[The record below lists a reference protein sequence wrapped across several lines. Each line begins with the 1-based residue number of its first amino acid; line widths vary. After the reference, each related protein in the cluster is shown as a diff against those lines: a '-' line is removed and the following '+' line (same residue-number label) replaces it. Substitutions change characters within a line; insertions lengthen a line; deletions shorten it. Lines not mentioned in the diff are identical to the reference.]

1 MDDNQ
6 SKIRSLSVKAFFE
19 RRKSSMQLRFKE
31 DRDFSLFLLVG
42 FLSGIAGGI
51 NASIFNNYLNDV
63 YHLAADVRGFV
74 ELPRELPGLL
84 IVIVLGLLSFLGD
97 IRMAAIGMLAASLGV
112 LGLGIF
118 SPSFTVMLA
127 WMMVFSLG
135 THIFMPLSASIGMSL
150 SKPEA
155 YGSRLGRFSAYSLTA
170 TIIGYGIVWT
180 GFKFFHMTYPIA
192 FVIASVFYCLAAFV
206 LKIMHR
212 KQTNISRVRFV
223 FRKRYTLYY
232 CMSIV
237 NGARKQIF
245 LTFAPWVLIQ
255 IFHLDAPTFAILGI
269 IIATVSI
276 ISRKIVGNAIDRLGE
291 RKVLSLEAVLLVV
304 ICMGYAFAAD
314 LVPLSAAVVII
325 AVCYILDNSM
335 SAVEMARSTYVK
347 KIALDPTDVRPTLSA
362 GVSFDHIVAMTIPIL
377 GGLLWKSMGYQYVFM
392 AAALIGVLNLILSLQ
407 IKIPGQTGG
416 KLAEQKVMDE
426 IT

>member
-1 MDDNQ
+1 MKGFIERQKSN
-6 SKIRSLSVKAFFE
+6 IRLNLKA
-19 RRKSSMQLRFKE
+19 

-51 NASIFNNYLNDV
+51 NATIFNNYLNDV
-63 YHLAADVRGFV
+63 YHLAADLRGLV

-97 IRMAAIGMLAASLGV
+97 IRMAAVGMLAASLGM
-112 LGLGIF
+112 LGLGLF
-118 SPSFTVMLA
+118 SPGFTVMLA

-170 TIIGYGIVWT
+170 TIIGYGIVWA
-180 GFKFFHMTYPIA
+180 GFRFFHMTYAVA
-192 FVIASVFYCLAAFV
+192 FIIASVFYVMAAFV
-206 LKIMHR
+206 LKMMHR
-212 KQTNISRVRFV
+212 KQTKISRVRFV

-232 CMSIV
+232 CMSVV

-276 ISRKIVGNAIDRLGE
+276 VSRKIVGNAIDRLGE
-291 RKVLSLEAVLLVV
+291 RTVLSLEAVLLVIV
-304 ICMGYAFAAD
+304 CMGYAFAAD

-335 SAVEMARSTYVK
+335 SAVEMARSTYVR
-347 KIALDPTDVRPTLSA
+347 KIALDPADVMPTLSA

-377 GGLLWKSMGYQYVFM
+377 GGLLWKTMGYQYVFM
-392 AAALIGVLNLILSLQ
+392 AAALIGVLNLILSLR
-407 IKIPGQTGG
+407 IRIPGQTGG
-416 KLAEQKVMDE
+416 TLEKQDVSEE

>member
-1 MDDNQ
+1 MEDNQ
-6 SKIRSLSVKAFFE
+6 SKTRSLSVKAFFE
-19 RRKSSMQLRFKE
+19 SQKSNIRFNLKE

-51 NASIFNNYLNDV
+51 NATIFNNYLNDA
-63 YHLAADVRGFV
+63 YHLTADLRGLV

-97 IRMAAIGMLAASLGV
+97 IRMAAVGMLAASLGM
-112 LGLGIF
+112 LGLGLF
-118 SPSFTVMLA
+118 SPGFTVMLA

-150 SKPEA
+150 SKPES

-180 GFKFFHMTYPIA
+180 GFKFFNMTYAIA
-192 FVIASVFYCLAAFV
+192 FVIASVFYVMAAFV

-212 KQTNISRVRFV
+212 KQTKISRVRFV
-223 FRKRYTLYY
+223 FRKRYTLFY
-232 CMSIV
+232 CMSVV

-255 IFHLDAPTFAILGI
+255 VFHLDAPTFAVLGI

-276 ISRKIVGNAIDRLGE
+276 VSRKIVGDAIDRLGE
-291 RKVLSLEAVLLVV
+291 RTVLSLEAVLLVV

-335 SAVEMARSTYVK
+335 SAVEMARSTYVR
-347 KIALDPTDVRPTLSA
+347 KIALDPTDVMPTLSA

-377 GGLLWKSMGYQYVFM
+377 GGLLWKTMGYQYVFM
-392 AAALIGVLNLILSLQ
+392 AAALIGVLNLILSLK
-407 IKIPGQTGG
+407 IRIPGKTGG
-416 KLAEQKVMDE
+416 TIEQQVVLDE

>member
-1 MDDNQ
+1 
-6 SKIRSLSVKAFFE
+6 V
-19 RRKSSMQLRFKE
+19 RFI
-31 DRDFSLFLLVG
+31 RDFSLFLLVG

-51 NASIFNNYLNDV
+51 NATIFNNYLSDV
-63 YHLAADVRGFV
+63 YHLAADVRGLV

-97 IRMAAIGMLAASLGV
+97 IRMAAIGMLAASLGM
-112 LGLGIF
+112 LGLGLF
-118 SPSFTVMLA
+118 SPTFTVMLV
-127 WMMVFSLG
+127 WMMIFSLG
-135 THIFMPLSASIGMSL
+135 THIFMPLSASIGMGFSQ
-150 SKPEA
+150 KEA

-170 TIIGYGIVWT
+170 TIIGYAIVWT
-180 GFKFFHMTYPIA
+180 GFKFFHMNYAAA
-192 FVIASVFYCLAAFV
+192 FVIAAVFYCMAAFV
-206 LKIMHR
+206 LKTMHR
-212 KQTNISRVRFV
+212 KETKISRVRFV
-223 FRKRYTLYY
+223 FRRRYTLFY
-232 CMSIV
+232 CMSVV

-255 IFHLDAPTFAILGI
+255 VFHLDAPTFAILGI

-291 RKVLSLEAVLLVV
+291 RTVLSLEAVLLVV

-347 KIALDPTDVRPTLSA
+347 KIALDPADVMPTLSA
-362 GVSFDHIVAMTIPIL
+362 GVSFDHVVAMTIPIL
-377 GGLLWKSMGYQYVFM
+377 GGILWKTMGYQYVFM
-392 AAALIGVLNLILSLQ
+392 AAALIGVLNLILSLR
-407 IKIPGQTGG
+407 IRIPGPDTEPGQR
-416 KLAEQKVMDE
+416 AE
-426 IT
+426 ITE

>member
-1 MDDNQ
+1 MVDNQ
-6 SKIRSLSVKAFFE
+6 SKKPGLSVKGFIE
-19 RRKSSMQLRFKE
+19 RQKSNIRLNLKA

-51 NASIFNNYLNDV
+51 NATIFNNYLNDV
-63 YHLAADVRGFV
+63 YHLAADLRGLV

-97 IRMAAIGMLAASLGV
+97 IRMAAVGMLAASLGM
-112 LGLGIF
+112 LGLGLF
-118 SPSFTVMLA
+118 SPGFTVMLA

-170 TIIGYGIVWT
+170 TIIGYGIVWA
-180 GFKFFHMTYPIA
+180 GFRFFHMTYAVA
-192 FVIASVFYCLAAFV
+192 FIIASVFYVMAAFV
-206 LKIMHR
+206 LKMMHR
-212 KQTNISRVRFV
+212 KQTKISRVRFV

-232 CMSIV
+232 CMSVV

-276 ISRKIVGNAIDRLGE
+276 VSRKIVGNAIDRLGE
-291 RKVLSLEAVLLVV
+291 RTVLSLEAVLLVIV
-304 ICMGYAFAAD
+304 CMGYAFAAD

-335 SAVEMARSTYVK
+335 SAVEMARSTYVR
-347 KIALDPTDVRPTLSA
+347 KIALDPADVMPTLSA

-377 GGLLWKSMGYQYVFM
+377 GGLLWKTMGYQYVFM
-392 AAALIGVLNLILSLQ
+392 AAALIGVLNLILSLR
-407 IKIPGQTGG
+407 IRIPGQTGG
-416 KLAEQKVMDE
+416 TLEKQDVSEE

>member
-1 MDDNQ
+1 MDDKQPGISIQ
-6 SKIRSLSVKAFFE
+6 SGINSQSGIRSQSLKDFFE
-19 RRKSSMQLRFKE
+19 RRKSSMHLSFKE
-31 DRDFSLFLLVG
+31 DRDFNLFLLVG

-51 NASIFNNYLNDV
+51 NATIFNNYLSDV
-63 YHLAADVRGFV
+63 YHLAADVRGLV

-97 IRMAAIGMLAASLGV
+97 IRMAAIGMLAASLGM
-112 LGLGIF
+112 LGLGLF
-118 SPSFTVMLA
+118 SPTFTVMLI

-135 THIFMPLSASIGMSL
+135 THIFMPLSASIGMGL
-150 SKPEA
+150 SRKEE

-180 GFKFFHMTYPIA
+180 GFKFFHMTYAVA
-192 FVIASVFYCLAAFV
+192 FVIASVFYVMAAFV
-206 LKIMHR
+206 LKLMHR
-212 KQTNISRVRFV
+212 KETKISRVRFV
-223 FRKRYTLYY
+223 FRRRYTLFY
-232 CMSIV
+232 CMSVV

-255 IFHLDAPTFAILGI
+255 IFHLDAPTFAVLGV
-269 IIATVSI
+269 IIAFVSI
-276 ISRKIVGNAIDRLGE
+276 LSRKIVGNAIDRLGE
-291 RKVLSLEAVLLVV
+291 RTVLSLEAILLVV
-304 ICMGYAFAAD
+304 ICMGYAFAED

-335 SAVEMARSTYVK
+335 SAVEMARSTYVR
-347 KIALDPTDVRPTLSA
+347 KIALDPSDVMPTLSA

-392 AAALIGVLNLILSLQ
+392 IGVLNLILSLR
-407 IKIPGQTGG
+407 IRIPERTDGN
-416 KLAEQKVMDE
+416 
-426 IT
+426 

>member
-1 MDDNQ
+1 M
-6 SKIRSLSVKAFFE
+6 
-19 RRKSSMQLRFKE
+19 RFI
-31 DRDFSLFLLVG
+31 RDFSLFLLVG

-51 NASIFNNYLNDV
+51 NATIFNNYLSDV
-63 YHLAADVRGFV
+63 YHLAADVRGLV

-97 IRMAAIGMLAASLGV
+97 IRMAAIGMLAASLGM
-112 LGLGIF
+112 LGLGLF
-118 SPSFTVMLA
+118 SPTFTVMLV
-127 WMMVFSLG
+127 WMMIFSLG
-135 THIFMPLSASIGMSL
+135 THIFMPLSASIGMGFSQ
-150 SKPEA
+150 KEA

-170 TIIGYGIVWT
+170 TIIGYAIVWT
-180 GFKFFHMTYPIA
+180 GFKFFHMNYAAA
-192 FVIASVFYCLAAFV
+192 FVIAAVFYCMAAFV
-206 LKIMHR
+206 LKTMHR
-212 KQTNISRVRFV
+212 KETKISRVRFV
-223 FRKRYTLYY
+223 FRRRYTLFY
-232 CMSIV
+232 CMSVV

-255 IFHLDAPTFAILGI
+255 VFHLDAPTFAILGI

-291 RKVLSLEAVLLVV
+291 RTVLSLEAVLLVV

-347 KIALDPTDVRPTLSA
+347 KIALDPADVMPTLSA
-362 GVSFDHIVAMTIPIL
+362 GVSFDHVVAMTIPIL

-392 AAALIGVLNLILSLQ
+392 AAALIGILNLILSLR
-407 IKIPGQTGG
+407 IRIPGPDTESGQR
-416 KLAEQKVMDE
+416 AE
-426 IT
+426 ITE